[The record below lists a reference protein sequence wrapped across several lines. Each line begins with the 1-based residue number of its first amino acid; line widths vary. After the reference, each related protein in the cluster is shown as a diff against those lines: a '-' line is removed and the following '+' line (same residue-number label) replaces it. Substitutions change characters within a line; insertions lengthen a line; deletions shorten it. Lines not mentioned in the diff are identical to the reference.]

1 MESTEIRS
9 LSVTELLLH
18 KKSEQELIQF
28 LRKQVINNLKSQG
41 ISSVGVGND
50 LYEKNNGIVVVLS

>member
-1 MESTEIRS
+1 M
-9 LSVTELLLH
+9 H